1 MKNTSTTKKGKH
13 AHKRNENGIKIVKN
27 EINTNFKFYVPGCN
41 RDNVNT
47 YNNTIIN
54 TNSNNTMNTSVETIS
69 SSHCGTG
76 NSCVNGD
83 GMNISK
89 QNEML
94 INYMKEIIKMN
105 EKLNKEVKALKNEQ
119 RKCNCKCSCNK
130 TTNTKSNSNC
140 FSNKVSNYNHTQS
153 LNKIAMMN
161 IRKKFHAYYTKH
173 KSPNNIIINHN
184 NNNNSNNNKPFQLM
198 YPHKKKYIT
207 TKTSNVSNRKQPSF
221 NIDIINHNRS
231 NSNNIINIHTIT
243 TPNFTTG
250 MNSTLNSNI
259 HRDSSNSKLKKTFST
274 HIKHISDLHKSCD
287 DLTSCISLSVSKDK
301 VKRREK
307 DLNDFMKYTESLIGS
322 NKINIVEDYDNT
334 FSGSNKDGNRRA
346 VFSQPHSKSE
356 ERIKIIENESYYDID
371 KVTVKDSQECNDVIN
386 EDDGDEDEGEI
397 KIVGCDVVYKKQIV
411 NNFNS
416 NSNNKF

>member
-47 YNNTIIN
+47 YSNTIIN

-69 SSHCGTG
+69 SSHCGIG
-76 NSCVNGD
+76 NSYVIGD
-83 GMNISK
+83 GINISK

-130 TTNTKSNSNC
+130 NNNTNKNSNSNC

-173 KSPNNIIINHN
+173 KSPNNVMINHHHN
-184 NNNNSNNNKPFQLM
+184 NNNNNKQFQLM

-207 TKTSNVSNRKQPSF
+207 TKTSNVSNRKQSSF

-243 TPNFTTG
+243 TPNFISG

-259 HRDSSNSKLKKTFST
+259 HRGSSNSKLKKTYST

-301 VKRREK
+301 VKKREK

-322 NKINIVEDYDNT
+322 NKINIVEEYDNT
-334 FSGSNKDGNRRA
+334 FSGSNKDDNRRA

-356 ERIKIIENESYYDID
+356 ERIKIIENESYYDNDND
-371 KVTVKDSQECNDVIN
+371 KVNCKNSKECNDVIN

-397 KIVGCDVVYKKQIV
+397 KVVGCDVVYKKQIV

-416 NSNNKF
+416 NKY